1 MPALDVALCPRYHR
15 AVEIIGRRWSGAIL
29 RVMLDGATRFSEI
42 KHAVPDIT
50 DRMLSERLKE
60 LEAEGLVAREVQ
72 ATTPVKV
79 DYHLTEKGASL
90 KPVLEAI
97 GRWANGWVE
106 LPEDTATEAVAA
118 C

>member
-1 MPALDVALCPRYHR
+1 MPELDVALCPRYHR

-42 KHAVPDIT
+42 KHAVPEIT

-60 LEAEGLVAREVQ
+60 LEAEGLVARRVQ

-79 DYHLTEKGASL
+79 DYHLTPKGLAL
-90 KPVLEAI
+90 KPVLESI
-97 GRWANGWVE
+97 GQWATGWVE
-106 LPEDTATEAVAA
+106 LPEVTAEGAQAA